1 MGRTSTKENKNI
13 YQLCREELGLT
24 REKAGELLESI
35 PPERIEKIEN
45 ERSIAHP
52 DEVMVMAER
61 YGAPQLCNHFCSKEC
76 PIGRR
81 YVPEIKPKEL
91 PQIVLEML
99 ASLNDMEKHK
109 NRLIEITVDGKIEGD
124 EVRDFVHIQKDLERI
139 SVTVEGLQLW
149 AEQMLSKGA
158 IDMEAYNRF
167 KKEE

>member
-1 MGRTSTKENKNI
+1 MGRTSVKENKNI

-45 ERSIAHP
+45 ERSLAHP
-52 DEVMVMAER
+52 DEILVMAEK
-61 YGAPQLCNHFCSKEC
+61 YGAPQMVNYFCSHEC
-76 PIGRR
+76 PIGRQ
-81 YVPEIKPKEL
+81 YVPEVQPKEL
-91 PQIVLEML
+91 SQIVLEML
-99 ASLNDMEKHK
+99 ASLNEMERHK

-167 KKEE
+167 KK